1 MSNTKSN
8 SAKIAFALPHRPS
21 PMVDEIV
28 FGESKTEQS
37 HKDSCDINLIVAG
50 ALHNPAQ
57 LLDKSLKPDV
67 FADFSESLSFT
78 DMANKVCEAKSAFED
93 LPSDVRSRFKN
104 DPSRLIDFV
113 ADENNALEAH
123 ELGLLT
129 LDEISLEALKEEIDV
144 SVKEDV
150 KTPPKSEPEAPEAE
164 PKAQLST

>member
-113 ADENNALEAH
+113 SDPSNTLEAH
-123 ELGLLT
+123 ELGLLE
-129 LDEISLEALKEEIDV
+129 LDEISLEALKEEKNPSPSLTSESPD
-144 SVKEDV
+144 
-150 KTPPKSEPEAPEAE
+150 SEPSEANE
-164 PKAQLST
+164 PKAKAQLST